1 MLVDVAASSSARSA
15 SVAASS
21 SGESGISC
29 TAGAGW
35 PISTSSREGHDS
47 SRSLAGLL
55 ARERGRA
62 RLVEPRDEPVPSVPG
77 VATACRADRS
87 EFSDR
92 RERRRSVRRR
102 RHGGGAP
109 RPGPWK
115 TSRRH
120 HRDAEQVGERR
131 RVRARVSS
139 SSGGRVG
146 FSARGERAN
155 AAKRRPSDWAA

>member
-1 MLVDVAASSSARSA
+1 MLVDVAASSSARRV

-47 SRSLAGLL
+47 SRSLAASL
-55 ARERGRA
+55 RA
-62 RLVEPRDEPVPSVPG
+62 SAAGHGSSSRAMSRCSVPG
-77 VATACRADRS
+77 VATAAARMGVS
-87 EFSDR
+87 SDTGVSGAVALGVGGTLV
-92 RERRRSVRRR
+92 ERRDPAQPSATRSRSASA
-102 RHGGGAP
+102 GESGA
-109 RPGPWK
+109 
-115 TSRRH
+115 S
-120 HRDAEQVGERR
+120 
-131 RVRARVSS
+131 VSS